1 MKKNER
7 LLVIALVASV
17 SFTAFSCN
25 GDAFDTSVLANDSL
39 STFSSVAS
47 NILEG
52 D

>member
-25 GDAFDTSVLANDSL
+25 GDAFDTSALAN
-39 STFSSVAS
+39 
-47 NILEG
+47 E
-52 D
+52 